1 MAICTTPKP
10 KPSPS
15 PYINKK
21 PFIIIVVF
29 ILGFLTL
36 GIGFYFKQKI
46 VELYKKNKIQIQIYK
61 Y

>member
-36 GIGFYFKQKI
+36 GTGFYFRQKI
-46 VELYKKNKIQIQIYK
+46 VELYKK
-61 Y
+61 